1 MDSLAT
7 HVFPI
12 EESGGW
18 GVRVKTG
25 EGLAVEYH
33 YGTESQ
39 ARFMAA
45 VLKLQPSKLPPA
57 AKIVSQLKKR
67 KASPKRAA
75 QLDGITAE
83 EIDDALGALAEPD
96 QNLDFEDDGVGI
108 QIDIEETEEV
118 YVSI

>member
-1 MDSLAT
+1 MDSLST

-33 YGTESQ
+33 YSTESQ

-45 VLKLQPSKLPPA
+45 VVKLQPSRLPPA
-57 AKIVSQLKKR
+57 QKIVTHLKKR
-67 KASPKRAA
+67 KNPAKRAA
-75 QLDGITAE
+75 QLDGITSE
-83 EIDDALGALAEPD
+83 EIDEALGALAEPAETY
-96 QNLDFEDDGVGI
+96 DFEDDGLGI
-108 QIDIEETEEV
+108 QIEVEETEEV
-118 YVSI
+118 VVAV

>member
-7 HVFPI
+7 QIFPI

-33 YGTESQ
+33 YSTESQ

-45 VLKLQPSKLPPA
+45 VLKLQPSRLPPA
-57 AKIVSQLKKR
+57 AKIVTQLKKR
-67 KASPKRAA
+67 KVTAKRAA
-75 QLDGITAE
+75 QLDGITSE
-83 EIDDALGALAEPD
+83 EIDDALQALTEPD
-96 QNLDFEDDGVGI
+96 VHDFEDDGVGI
-108 QIDIEETEEV
+108 QIDVEETEEV
-118 YVSI
+118 SVAV